1 MLLAIEQFHM
11 MLQPWWCTKTILS
24 GLRSVLLKT
33 FFLFQCSARK
43 WNALYP
49 WPRVSERDRSV
60 FDSFTPVHMKK
71 LKREKYD
78 SIPYS
83 ACVILVMMHDMENR
97 LFRPST
103 HKWEAGVFKSP
114 SWGPFLRNLRSRCP
128 KTPFRCKW
136 KAKRENKKSVSKI
149 IQIQRYPYVCTG
161 QYGCVNRPFPGTPGL
176 CFKTRL
182 SAQPLIC
189 KWFFIL
195 MQIKLIF
202 TRKVVHLAS
211 FWKWGF
217 WNSEVAHCYVIRPHL
232 SRLGYFKSG
241 SAKSKS
247 PALKPA
253 TG

>member
-1 MLLAIEQFHM
+1 MRNTSSIWCMTWKTPCFVRPHINEKPVFLNLLPGGPFWET
-11 MLQPWWCTKTILS
+11 CVS
-24 GLRSVLLKT
+24 G
-33 FFLFQCSARK
+33 ARK
-43 WNALYP
+43 RRL
-49 WPRVSERDRSV
+49 RVNGRLKGR
-60 FDSFTPVHMKK
+60 KK
-71 LKREKYD
+71 
-78 SIPYS
+78 
-83 ACVILVMMHDMENR
+83 N
-97 LFRPST
+97 
-103 HKWEAGVFKSP
+103 
-114 SWGPFLRNLRSRCP
+114 
-128 KTPFRCKW
+128 
-136 KAKRENKKSVSKI
+136 
-149 IQIQRYPYVCTG
+149 
-161 QYGCVNRPFPGTPGL
+161 PFPKLSRFKDIHTCARGNTDSLIGHFWVPPGL

>member
-1 MLLAIEQFHM
+1 MVYQDNPVGVEVCSFENVFLL
-11 MLQPWWCTKTILS
+11 
-24 GLRSVLLKT
+24 
-33 FFLFQCSARK
+33 LFQCSPRK

-182 SAQPLIC
+182 SAQPLIWNDFSFSC
-189 KWFFIL
+189 K
-195 MQIKLIF
+195 
-202 TRKVVHLAS
+202 
-211 FWKWGF
+211 
-217 WNSEVAHCYVIRPHL
+217 
-232 SRLGYFKSG
+232 
-241 SAKSKS
+241 
-247 PALKPA
+247 
-253 TG
+253 

>member
-1 MLLAIEQFHM
+1 M
-11 MLQPWWCTKTILS
+11 
-24 GLRSVLLKT
+24 
-33 FFLFQCSARK
+33 
-43 WNALYP
+43 
-49 WPRVSERDRSV
+49 
-60 FDSFTPVHMKK
+60 
-71 LKREKYD
+71 EK
-78 SIPYS
+78 
-83 ACVILVMMHDMENR
+83 R

-103 HKWEAGVFKSP
+103 HRWEAGVFKSP
-114 SWGPFLRNLRSRCP
+114 SWGRVLRNLRFWCP
-128 KTPFRCKW
+128 KTPFTCKW
-136 KAKRENKKSVSKI
+136 KAKRRTKNPFPKLSRFQDIHTCARGKTDVF
-149 IQIQRYPYVCTG
+149 
-161 QYGCVNRPFPGTPGL
+161 NRPFPGTPGL